1 MLIVSKWKYTE
12 YNTEGKIVSY
22 IRECTFFFFYYSE
35 YLCIFYNI
43 LINTTHYCLYI
54 SVQYKY
60 KSMNRNDSNQLKD
73 NSYVWEKRYESS
85 IRISNVIAYL
95 QGKRNKLTFKYGS
108 LADRDWNKIQKII
121 SKRFSL
127 INWFLNFT

>member
-1 MLIVSKWKYTE
+1 
-12 YNTEGKIVSY
+12 
-22 IRECTFFFFYYSE
+22 
-35 YLCIFYNI
+35 
-43 LINTTHYCLYI
+43 
-54 SVQYKY
+54 
-60 KSMNRNDSNQLKD
+60 MNRNDSNQLKD